1 VIVEA
6 EPEKRAPEPLRL
18 VQQFVNSVELDEDDE
33 QLGTPEALEEWLV
46 TRDLVAPGTRVT
58 PADLRRA
65 LDVREGLRSLL
76 AIHNGARADP
86 EAAAR
91 LEAALE
97 GCTLR
102 AGFSSDGTPGLVP
115 VRDDARAGLA
125 RLMAIVASA
134 AADAT
139 WSRLKACADDGCRWA
154 FYDHSKNRSG
164 RWCSMKSC
172 GNQHKAR
179 AFRER
184 QRTPPAA
191 GDRKARS

>member
-1 VIVEA
+1 MIVEA

-33 QLGTPEALEEWLV
+33 ELDTAQALQEWLV
-46 TRDLVAPGTRVT
+46 GRGLVARGTPVT
-58 PADLRRA
+58 EADLGRA
-65 LDVREGLRSLL
+65 LEVREGLRSLL
-76 AIHNGARADP
+76 AAHNGAESDP
-86 EAAAR
+86 KAVAK
-91 LEAALE
+91 LEAALQ

-102 AGFSSDGTPGLVP
+102 AGFAADGTPGLVP
-115 VRDDARAGLA
+115 AHEGPRAGLA
-125 RLMAIVASA
+125 RLMAIVAA
-134 AADAT
+134 AATDGT

-184 QRTPPAA
+184 QRTPSPAR
-191 GDRKARS
+191 GRKARS

>member
-1 VIVEA
+1 MIVEA

-33 QLGTPEALEEWLV
+33 ELATAEDLKQWLV
-46 TRDLVAPGTRVT
+46 SRDLVPRGARVT
-58 PADLRRA
+58 AADLRRA
-65 LDVREGLRSLL
+65 LEVREGLRAVL
-76 AIHNGARADP
+76 AVHNGAGPVP

-102 AGFSSDGTPGLVP
+102 ARFAADGTPGLVP

-125 RLMAIVASA
+125 RLSAIVAA
-134 AADAT
+134 AATDGT

-184 QRTPPAA
+184 QRAPSAA
-191 GDRKARS
+191 QGRKARS

>member
-1 VIVEA
+1 MIVEA

-18 VQQFVNSVELDEDDE
+18 LQQFVNSVELDEDDDE
-33 QLGTPEALEEWLV
+33 LGTPRALKDWLV
-46 TRDLVAPGTRVT
+46 SRGLVARGTRVT
-58 PADLRRA
+58 EADLRRA
-65 LDVREGLRSLL
+65 LEVREGLRSVL
-76 AIHNGARADP
+76 AVHNGAENDP

-102 AGFSSDGTPGLVP
+102 AGFATDGTPGLIP

-125 RLMAIVASA
+125 RLMAIMA
-134 AADAT
+134 AAATDGT

-184 QRTPPAA
+184 QRTPSAA
-191 GDRKARS
+191 RSRKARS